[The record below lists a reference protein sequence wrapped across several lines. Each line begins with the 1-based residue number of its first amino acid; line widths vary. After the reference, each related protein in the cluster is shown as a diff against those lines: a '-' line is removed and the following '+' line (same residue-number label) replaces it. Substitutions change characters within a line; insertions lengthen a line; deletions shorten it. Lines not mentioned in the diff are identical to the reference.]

1 MYSIGPPGGPVQ
13 KGARIVLD
21 EYRLE
26 IEHVSKS
33 FPGVKALDNVSLKVR
48 PGSVHAL
55 AGENGAG
62 KSTLMKII
70 NGIYK
75 ADPGGEI
82 RIDGKSVQIRDPI
95 EARRL
100 GISMIFQELNYVP
113 ELTVEENLF
122 LCREPMKGVGKAF
135 LDKRAA
141 HRQACELIEREGFHY
156 NPKTKMKDLSVSD
169 IQMIEILKAVSCDA
183 SLIIMDEPTS
193 AITDKEVEILFAKI
207 KQLQAR
213 GISFV
218 YISHRMEEIFRIA
231 DEVTV
236 MRDGQVV
243 HNAKIEELDN
253 DLLIS
258 YMVGRK
264 LDNIYPKEQ
273 LPLQGGGLE
282 LRGCSGEKFHDIS
295 MTVQRGEIVG
305 LAGLMG
311 AGRTELA
318 RAVFGMDPL
327 EEGKVFVDGQELQI
341 SHPSDAKKQGL
352 VMVSEDRRQ
361 YGFIGCRSVKE
372 NIALSSLD
380 ARLSGF
386 GLLSFKK
393 EADAV
398 HEMVDLFHVKAPST
412 HANVENLSGGNQ
424 QKVVLSKWFLT
435 NPKVL
440 ILDEPTR
447 GIDVGAKFEIYA
459 HMTELAKQGMAI
471 LMISSELPELIGM
484 CDRIYVMCRG
494 ELAGEVS
501 GADMNQTTIM
511 KLAIEGA
518 EHNG

>member
-1 MYSIGPPGGPVQ
+1 M
-13 KGARIVLD
+13 
-21 EYRLE
+21 ENYRLE
-26 IEHVSKS
+26 LSHISKS
-33 FPGVKALDNVSLKVR
+33 FPGVKALDDVSLKIR

-82 RIDGKSVQIRDPI
+82 RIDGRPVQIRDPI
-95 EARRL
+95 EARKL
-100 GISMIFQELNYVP
+100 GVSMIFQELNYVP

-122 LCREPMKGVGKAF
+122 LCREPLRGKGLRL
-135 LDKRAA
+135 LDKKKA
-141 HRQACELIEREGFHY
+141 HKQALELIESEGFCY
-156 NPKTKMKDLSVSD
+156 DPKMKMKDLSVSD
-169 IQMIEILKAVSCDA
+169 IQMIEILKAISCDA
-183 SLIIMDEPTS
+183 SLVIMDEPTS

-207 KQLQAR
+207 QQLKAR

-236 MRDGQVV
+236 MRDGKMV
-243 HNAKIEELDN
+243 HTCPVSQIDS
-253 DLLIS
+253 DTLIS
-258 YMVGRK
+258 FMVGRK
-264 LDNIYPKEQ
+264 LENIYPKER
-273 LPLQGGGLE
+273 LPISPGGLE
-282 LRGCSGEKFHDIS
+282 LQDCSGEKFHHIS
-295 MTVQRGEIVG
+295 LHVDRGEIVG

-318 RAVFGMDPL
+318 RAVFGMDRL
-327 EEGKVFVDGQELQI
+327 TQGHVKVDGEEAAI
-341 SHPSDAKKQGL
+341 RHPADAKKRGL

-361 YGFIGCRSVKE
+361 FGFVGCRSVKE

-380 ARLSGF
+380 DRLTPLRF
-386 GLLSFKK
+386 LSRRK
-393 EADAV
+393 ETGAV
-398 HEMVDLFHVKAPST
+398 EEMMALFRVKAPDLYT
-412 HANVENLSGGNQ
+412 RAENLSGGNQ

-435 NPKVL
+435 APRVL
-440 ILDEPTR
+440 IMDEPTR

-459 HMTELAKQGMAI
+459 HMTQLAKQGMAI

-494 ELAGEVS
+494 ELAGEVT
-501 GADMNQTTIM
+501 GKDMNQTTIM
-511 KLAIEGA
+511 KMAIEGA
-518 EHNG
+518 DHNEQA